1 MYTVR
6 LSVLAAA
13 LAWSSISVSA
23 LPPTYGVK
31 RANVPSIPMNSFAA
45 LSMGDT
51 DDDNDGW
58 ETIAP
63 KAKKVPQHL
72 AIASALDPVLTPPEG
87 DVHGMADPLQV

>member
-51 DDDNDGW
+51 DDESGSPDSD
-58 ETIAP
+58 
-63 KAKKVPQHL
+63 
-72 AIASALDPVLTPPEG
+72 G